1 MGVTLSDP
9 AHRVFVAE
17 FCKLLDYLLS
27 RVFVQ
32 LDVKGREALEP
43 HQIEQ
48 VSAGSH
54 LHIQLLVCRYAGL

>member
-1 MGVTLSDP
+1 M
-9 AHRVFVAE
+9 FVAE

-43 HQIEQ
+43 YHIEQ
-48 VSAGSH
+48 VKYRVRTCTFS
-54 LHIQLLVCRYAGL
+54 CWYAGM